1 MSSFVP
7 LPISTTNATK
17 ITFTPS
23 SNSSF
28 ARQQPHTHPI
38 AHFNSKPHPNPT
50 SSLLDVNSSYILYS
64 VKNGLVRVMERE
76 SKSNLRMLLR
86 GHSNRISDVSFF
98 NNAMNR
104 NDVLGTVAGRD
115 DDESSVNGGKDDVA
129 NVLIWRIYKREGELA
144 SEKLLEV
151 RLKDAIRIV
160 WHPFNPNQFILLHHT
175 GSNNNA
181 ISGDSEFDNEEEEF
195 GGGVESKMS
204 YSIVATFIET
214 TRLMTVKHE
223 TEGHAVCICAKPDE
237 VDGTITTASGGSGSE
252 GGNSNINVNSGSL
265 KLVCFGPKSKIGIHD
280 LCWSNQD
287 ARHVITAHKDGTIK
301 LWDLREIVHLDVKT
315 GNEVDN
321 DAFVMRQQR
330 QKVGGSVSSG
340 NSTASTI
347 HVDEAENVVES
358 VKCIMTLNANVT
370 NETGVDGEVQRCMF
384 LPSFDDASCTLK
396 EGGKSSLDSGVYN
409 MTSPFLTVMK
419 QGKCVTLWSPFTT
432 TGSPPCPVRTFE
444 FDGCAPET
452 VFNVSLC
459 TVPNGIRKDGS
470 TSQSALPSSY
480 VLFADKN
487 DGNIH
492 ALHLNSIRC
501 TAPPTVPG
509 GIESS
514 ISAVNGFDYI
524 VPFRVTQPIYSWTTM
539 VSASS
544 DDDNTDVGEDA
555 GWKIDLFCVQS
566 KSVQQLSLTKAMLS
580 SNPKTIIQLDEDDLP
595 DGLTVENLAMYS
607 SLKNVISDDDADDL
621 QFEDEEYEI
630 EDNIDVEYEEYD
642 DDEAYDDKED
652 DDEDED
658 DDIDDSNDEEETFDD
673 IPPPPMPSFAAS
685 DNDSAKPSSFAN
697 WLGNLAGI
705 STDKKVKKEVEV
717 VPPTPQVTPHATPSV
732 PVKMTI
738 DLSDVPLPTIPDES
752 IVEESVPTD
761 FSNVEKAKPT
771 QRYLSPIDMLLAATT
786 KESIKG
792 EEEEE
797 ESGAKAAST
806 PIQENDEPKNS
817 SSASK
822 SDKKELKK
830 KSSQKSKNVQ
840 PVPIP
845 SKDGKIAI
853 LKREDTA
860 PKKTNTEIKQNMSVP
875 VSGVTKEDVEEIIRK
890 AISNHFQKQEN
901 VITAEIQK
909 AVRYEVQS
917 GLVPTLNKTV
927 SQTLDQTV
935 TKTMKS
941 SVTKSVKEATKI
953 NADELATEIAAKLK
967 DPLVESFYKSMRE
980 LMIPAFESGTR
991 QMFEQISS
999 SIEKGLEIRQ
1009 KEKDDHTKALEA
1021 MSKRMDA
1028 MARTMEVLIQG
1039 VAKVTVGASAS
1050 VSSNAPTS
1058 PPAVDKIELLK
1069 GKINDLIL
1077 AGDYEK
1083 AFTTALSASNPDI
1096 AVWTCENSD
1105 LSTVLESETPKLS
1118 QPIMLCLM
1126 QQLGA
1131 DFPPQKDDDLRVK
1144 LSWLQSISLSLDP
1157 QNESIRKH
1165 VVAVCQQLITNLQKK
1180 MAEPNVILR
1189 REMQMLIQVV
1199 RGMCI

>member
-1 MSSFVP
+1 
-7 LPISTTNATK
+7 
-17 ITFTPS
+17 
-23 SNSSF
+23 
-28 ARQQPHTHPI
+28 
-38 AHFNSKPHPNPT
+38 
-50 SSLLDVNSSYILYS
+50 
-64 VKNGLVRVMERE
+64 MERE

-115 DDESSVNGGKDDVA
+115 DDELSVNGGKDDVA

-175 GSNNNA
+175 GHNG
-181 ISGDSEFDNEEEEF
+181 ISGDSVLDNEEEEI
-195 GGGVESKMS
+195 GVGGVESKMN

-237 VDGTITTASGGSGSE
+237 VDGANISGGNGSE
-252 GGNSNINVNSGSL
+252 GGNSNNNVNSGSL
-265 KLVCFGPKSKIGIHD
+265 KLVCFGQKSKIGIHD

-321 DAFVMRQQR
+321 DAFLMRQQR

-347 HVDEAENVVES
+347 HIDEAENVVES
-358 VKCIMTLNANVT
+358 VKCIMTLNVNVT
-370 NETGVDGEVQRCMF
+370 NETGLDGEVQRCMF

-409 MTSPFLTVMK
+409 MTSPFLTVTK

-432 TGSPPCPVRTFE
+432 TGSPPCPARTFE
-444 FDGCAPET
+444 FGGCAPET

-459 TVPNGIRKDGS
+459 TVPNGIKKDGS
-470 TSQSALPSSY
+470 IPQSTLPSSY

-487 DGNIH
+487 DGNIY

-501 TAPPTVPG
+501 TAPSTVPS

-524 VPFRVTQPIYSWTTM
+524 VPFRATQPIYSWTTI

-544 DDDNTDVGEDA
+544 DDDNIDVGEDA

-580 SNPKTIIQLDEDDLP
+580 SNPKTIMQIDENDLP
-595 DGLTVENLAMYS
+595 DGLTVENLAVYS
-607 SLKNVISDDDADDL
+607 SLKNFISDDDADDL

-630 EDNIDVEYEEYD
+630 EDNNDVEYEVYDD
-642 DDEAYDDKED
+642 DDEAYDEKE
-652 DDEDED
+652 DEDED
-658 DDIDDSNDEEETFDD
+658 DDIDNSNGEEEVFDD
-673 IPPPPMPSFAAS
+673 IPPPPMPSFGAS
-685 DNDSAKPSSFAN
+685 DNESAKPSSFAN

-705 STDKKVKKEVEV
+705 SADKKGKKEVEV
-717 VPPTPQVTPHATPSV
+717 VPPTPQVTPHVTPSV
-732 PVKMTI
+732 PVKMTL

-752 IVEESVPTD
+752 IVEEPLTTD

-771 QRYLSPIDMLLAATT
+771 QRYLSPIDMLLAATNND
-786 KESIKG
+786 SSKG
-792 EEEEE
+792 EKGSE
-797 ESGAKAAST
+797 AKAAST

-817 SSASK
+817 SSAPK
-822 SDKKELKK
+822 SDKKEVKK

-860 PKKTNTEIKQNMSVP
+860 PKKADVEIKQSTSVP
-875 VSGVTKEDVEEIIRK
+875 ASGVTKDDVEEIIRK

-941 SVTKSVKEATKI
+941 SLTKSVKESTKI

-999 SIEKGLEIRQ
+999 SIEKGLELRQ
-1009 KEKDDHTKALEA
+1009 KEKDEHTKTLEA
-1021 MSKRMDA
+1021 MTKRMDA
-1028 MARTMEVLIQG
+1028 MAKTMEVLIQG

-1058 PPAVDKIELLK
+1058 LPAVDKTELLR

-1077 AGDYEK
+1077 VGDYEK

-1096 AVWTCENSD
+1096 AVWTCKNSD

-1131 DFPPQKDDDLRVK
+1131 DFTPQKDDDLRVK
-1144 LSWLQSISLSLDP
+1144 LSWLQSVSLSLDP
-1157 QNESIRKH
+1157 QHESIKKH
-1165 VVAVCQQLITNLQKK
+1165 IVGVCQQLITNLQKK
-1180 MAEPNVILR
+1180 MTEPNVILR

-1199 RGMCI
+1199 RGMCV